1 MKLCFFLLVL
11 ISLFSCSKGYG
22 EKVEDKKVVVYFLD
36 KSYKEMAQKT
46 LDFWIKEGL
55 NGDKIQH
62 LRLLKFDKKTIDLQL
77 IASKNKDP
85 KSMTFEE
92 IKLFLELK
100 TKLDST
106 VFKPKTCRIVIC
118 DGSFNTLFTPTN

>member
-62 LRLLKFDKKTIDLQL
+62 LRILKFDKKTIDLQL
-77 IASKNKDP
+77 IASKKKDP

>member
-100 TKLDST
+100 AKLDST

-118 DGSFNTLFTPTN
+118 DGSFNPLFTPTN

>member
-55 NGDKIQH
+55 NGDKIQN
-62 LRLLKFDKKTIDLQL
+62 LRILKFDKKTIDLQL
-77 IASKNKDP
+77 IASKKKDP

-106 VFKPKTCRIVIC
+106 VFKHKTCRIVIC
-118 DGSFNTLFTPTN
+118 DGSFNPLFIPTN

>member
-1 MKLCFFLLVL
+1 MKKILFLFV
-11 ISLFSCSKGYG
+11 IVSLFSCSKGYG
-22 EKVEDKKVVVYFLD
+22 DKVEDKNVVVYFLD
-36 KSYKEMAQKT
+36 KSHKEMAQKT

-55 NGDKIQH
+55 NGDKTQH

-100 TKLDST
+100 AKLDST

-118 DGSFNTLFTPTN
+118 DASFNPVFTPTN

>member
-100 TKLDST
+100 AKLDST

>member
-62 LRLLKFDKKTIDLQL
+62 LRILKFDKKTIDLQL
-77 IASKNKDP
+77 IASKKKDP

-118 DGSFNTLFTPTN
+118 DGSFNPLFIPTN

>member
-55 NGDKIQH
+55 NGDKIHH
-62 LRLLKFDKKTIDLQL
+62 LRILKFDKKTIDLQL
-77 IASKNKDP
+77 IASKKKDP

-118 DGSFNTLFTPTN
+118 DGSFNPLFIPTN

>member
-1 MKLCFFLLVL
+1 MKLCIFLLVL

-62 LRLLKFDKKTIDLQL
+62 LRILKFDKKTIDLQL
-77 IASKNKDP
+77 IASKKKDP

-118 DGSFNTLFTPTN
+118 DGSFNPLFIPTN